1 VSPSIDSCSRAPSFP
16 TPRVL
21 PFLSSPAFCRYY
33 GGAQTPFPPALA
45 RTYLAAQSRGVGLVF
60 VAPSSGRLAC
70 WGRGRC
76 FPVSSCSGCWSLVWS
91 GSPVFHGLPLDGLPC
106 SSTPPVSSDL
116 AYRSSDFAPVNAMTK
131 ALGNKCHFVAH
142 SHGFPSRGLRFMPPS
157 RTTMQDSLSVR
168 RYPLAGGFHPA
179 WEALRRFRPC
189 GSPQAFASCS
199 VCLSLSFGSFWF
211 LLLGLSPPPCLCTAP
226 RIRILPPGSRALGR
240 FEMGIGG
247 SPSTGLGAG
256 CWVVP
261 WCSSRRTMNPINS
274 RFKSGHYRRFLAVA
288 GRGKIG

>member
-33 GGAQTPFPPALA
+33 GGAKTPFPPALA

-60 VAPSSGRLAC
+60 IGPLSGRLAC
-70 WGRGRC
+70 RGPGRC
-76 FPVSSCSGCWSLVWS
+76 FPVSSWSGCWSLVWS

-142 SHGFPSRGLRFMPPS
+142 SHGFPSRGLRFMPSS
-157 RTTMQDSLSVR
+157 RYDDARLASSAALLAFCRVS
-168 RYPLAGGFHPA
+168 YPLGRRCGVSGPAAVPRLSPLVQFVCLCHLVLSGFCFWGFP
-179 WEALRRFRPC
+179 RRH
-189 GSPQAFASCS
+189 AFARRHAFEHCPRCINCS
-199 VCLSLSFGSFWF
+199 G
-211 LLLGLSPPPCLCTAP
+211 GL
-226 RIRILPPGSRALGR
+226 
-240 FEMGIGG
+240 
-247 SPSTGLGAG
+247 
-256 CWVVP
+256 
-261 WCSSRRTMNPINS
+261 
-274 RFKSGHYRRFLAVA
+274 
-288 GRGKIG
+288 

>member
-33 GGAQTPFPPALA
+33 GGAKTPFPPALA
-45 RTYLAAQSRGVGLVF
+45 RTYLAAQSRGVGFVF
-60 VAPSSGRLAC
+60 IGPLSGRLAC
-70 WGRGRC
+70 RGPGRC
-76 FPVSSCSGCWSLVWS
+76 FPVSSWSGCWSLVWS

-116 AYRSSDFAPVNAMTK
+116 ADRSSDFAPVNAMTK
-131 ALGNKCHFVAH
+131 ALGNQCHFVAH

-226 RIRILPPGSRALGR
+226 RI
-240 FEMGIGG
+240 
-247 SPSTGLGAG
+247 
-256 CWVVP
+256 
-261 WCSSRRTMNPINS
+261 
-274 RFKSGHYRRFLAVA
+274 
-288 GRGKIG
+288 